1 MTDPSSLF
9 DLADRLCP
17 SPPPGGGIVML
28 AFPSLLLNALSPEM
42 ARQQWLL
49 VRQRFDH
56 GSWKRLFWPVDVGS
70 YGFSRASLSTNK
82 CWSTRFSSTSKAP
95 TLLVRMTSPSA
106 NGLTFWCKIPARR

>member
-1 MTDPSSLF
+1 MMDPSSLF

-17 SPPPGGGIVML
+17 SGPPRGIVML

-56 GSWKRLFWPVDVGS
+56 GSWKRLF
-70 YGFSRASLSTNK
+70 
-82 CWSTRFSSTSKAP
+82 
-95 TLLVRMTSPSA
+95 
-106 NGLTFWCKIPARR
+106 